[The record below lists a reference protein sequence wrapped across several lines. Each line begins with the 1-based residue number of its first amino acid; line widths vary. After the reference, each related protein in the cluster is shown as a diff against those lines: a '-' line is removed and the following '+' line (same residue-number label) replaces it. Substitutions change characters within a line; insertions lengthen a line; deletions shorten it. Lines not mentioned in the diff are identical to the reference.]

1 MFSGKPSFWQDRV
14 KAGIIHLGL
23 SLAVAALAA
32 LLVFGIW
39 YPYPYREISG
49 GRELFLLVVAV
60 DVVLGPLVTLA
71 IFNRWKVW
79 TVLRRDLA
87 VVALLQLSALAYGL
101 WTVYVARPV
110 HLVFEVD
117 RFRAVHAIEVPL
129 ELIGK
134 TSPNVN
140 AMPITGPSLL
150 SLRSPKDEKEKSDV
164 LMAELEGLPMAARP
178 EFWQPYPAGIPGVL
192 KAARPLAGLKD
203 RFAARAADIDRAA
216 AATGRPVQALTYL
229 PLVSRSLTW
238 TVLLDAQTADVVGYL
253 ALDPF

>member
-1 MFSGKPSFWQDRV
+1 MFFGEPSFWQDRV
-14 KAGIIHLGL
+14 KASAIHLGL
-23 SLAVAALAA
+23 SLTVAALAA

-71 IFNRWKVW
+71 IFNRKKPRA
-79 TVLRRDLA
+79 VLHRDLG
-87 VVALLQLSALAYGL
+87 VVAALQIAALAYGL

-129 ELIGK
+129 DMVSK
-134 TSPNVN
+134 APANVN

-150 SLRSPKDEKEKSDV
+150 SLRPFKDAKEKSDV
-164 LMAELEGLPMAARP
+164 MMAELEGLPLAARP
-178 EFWQPYPAGIPGVL
+178 DFWQPYPAGVLGVL
-192 KAARPLAGLKD
+192 KAAQPAADLKG
-203 RFAARAADIDRAA
+203 RFAVRAAEIDSAV
-216 AATGRPVQALTYL
+216 AATGRPVQALAYL